1 MAASDAREPR
11 PRVPGRGK
19 RATPDLLKKLRHLR
33 VAVFHPKDADGELLA
48 GQLQRIGCHALT
60 FWPPLDDL
68 SDTVDVV
75 FCAVRPEL
83 AARNFAWARA
93 DVPPAMVAVID
104 CENPT
109 ILDAVLDLGAQAV
122 LTVPLRSSGVLSALV
137 MALAVNDEM
146 KEGRKRVA
154 RLEKK
159 LLAANQISEAKL
171 ILMRTRNVSD
181 TEAYRLIREQA
192 MSKRVGA
199 EEIANAIIQADAVL
213 NYRDRD

>member
-1 MAASDAREPR
+1 MAAPDAK
-11 PRVPGRGK
+11 PRVSGRGK
-19 RATPDLLKKLRHLR
+19 RATPDLLKKLRNLR
-33 VAVFHPKDADGELLA
+33 VAVFHPKDADGEMLT

-60 FWPPLDDL
+60 FWPPLEVL
-68 SDTVDVV
+68 PDTVDVV

-83 AARNFAWARA
+83 AARNYAWARA
-93 DVPPAMVAVID
+93 ELPPAIVAVID
-104 CENPT
+104 YENPT
-109 ILDAVLDLGAQAV
+109 ILDAVLDLSAQAV
-122 LTVPLRSSGVLSALV
+122 LTTPLRSSGVLSSLV

-171 ILMRTRNVSD
+171 ILMRTRQVSD

-192 MSKRVGA
+192 MSKRVGT
-199 EEIANAIIQADAVL
+199 EEIASAIIQADAVL
-213 NYRDRD
+213 NYRERD

>member
-1 MAASDAREPR
+1 MAAPDAK
-11 PRVPGRGK
+11 PRVSGRGK

-33 VAVFHPKDADGELLA
+33 VAVFHPKDADGEMLT

-60 FWPPLDDL
+60 FWPPLEVL
-68 SDTVDVV
+68 PDTVDVV

-83 AARNFAWARA
+83 AARNYAWARA
-93 DVPPAMVAVID
+93 ELPPAIVAVID
-104 CENPT
+104 YENPT
-109 ILDAVLDLGAQAV
+109 ILDAVLELGAQAV
-122 LTVPLRSSGVLSALV
+122 LTTPLRSSGVLSSLV

-171 ILMRTRNVSD
+171 ILMRTRQVSD

-192 MSKRVGA
+192 MSKRVGT
-199 EEIANAIIQADAVL
+199 EEIASAIIQADAVL
-213 NYRDRD
+213 NYRERD

>member
-1 MAASDAREPR
+1 MAAPDAK
-11 PRVPGRGK
+11 PRVSGRGK

-33 VAVFHPKDADGELLA
+33 VAVFHPKDADGEMLT

-60 FWPPLDDL
+60 FWPPLEAL
-68 SDTVDVV
+68 PDTVDVV

-83 AARNFAWARA
+83 AARNYAWARA
-93 DVPPAMVAVID
+93 ELPPAIVAVID
-104 CENPT
+104 YENPT

-122 LTVPLRSSGVLSALV
+122 LTTPLRSSGVLSSLV

-171 ILMRTRNVSD
+171 ILMRTRQVSD

-192 MSKRVGA
+192 MSKRVGT
-199 EEIANAIIQADAVL
+199 EEIASAIIQADAVL
-213 NYRDRD
+213 NYRERD

>member
-1 MAASDAREPR
+1 MAAPDAKS
-11 PRVPGRGK
+11 RVSGRGK
-19 RATPDLLKKLRHLR
+19 RATPALLKKLRHLR
-33 VAVFHPKDADGELLA
+33 VAVFHPKDADGEMLT

-60 FWPPLDDL
+60 FWPPLEVL
-68 SDTVDVV
+68 PDTVDVV

-83 AARNFAWARA
+83 AARNYAWARA
-93 DVPPAMVAVID
+93 ELPPAIVAVID
-104 CENPT
+104 YENPT

-122 LTVPLRSSGVLSALV
+122 LTTPLRSSGVLSSLV

-171 ILMRTRNVSD
+171 ILMRTRQVSD

-192 MSKRVGA
+192 MSKRVGT
-199 EEIANAIIQADAVL
+199 EEIASAIIQADAVL
-213 NYRDRD
+213 NYRERD

>member
-1 MAASDAREPR
+1 MAAPDAK
-11 PRVPGRGK
+11 PRVSGRGK

-33 VAVFHPKDADGELLA
+33 VAVFHPKDADGEMLT

-60 FWPPLDDL
+60 FWPPLEAL
-68 SDTVDVV
+68 PDTVDVV

-83 AARNFAWARA
+83 AARNYAWARA
-93 DVPPAMVAVID
+93 ELPPAIVAVID
-104 CENPT
+104 YENPT

-122 LTVPLRSSGVLSALV
+122 LTTPLRSSGVLSSLV

-171 ILMRTRNVSD
+171 ILMRTRQVSD

-192 MSKRVGA
+192 MSKRVGT
-199 EEIANAIIQADAVL
+199 EEIASAIIQADAVL
-213 NYRDRD
+213 NYREGN

>member
-1 MAASDAREPR
+1 MAGAEAR
-11 PRVPGRGK
+11 PRVSGRGK

-48 GQLQRIGCHALT
+48 GQLQRIGCQALM
-60 FWPPLDDL
+60 FWPPLDEL
-68 SDTVDVV
+68 PDTVDVV

-83 AARNFAWARA
+83 AARDFAWARA
-93 DVPPAMVAVID
+93 EQPPAIVAVID
-104 CENPT
+104 YENPT
-109 ILDAVLDLGAQAV
+109 ILDAVLELGAQAV
-122 LTVPLRSSGVLSALV
+122 LTAPLRSSGVLSSLL
-137 MALAVNDEM
+137 MALALSDEM

-171 ILMRTRNVSD
+171 ILMRTRQVSD

-192 MSKRVGA
+192 MSKRVGT
-199 EEIANAIIQADAVL
+199 EEIARAIIQADAVL
-213 NYRDRD
+213 NYQDRG

>member
-1 MAASDAREPR
+1 MAAPDAK
-11 PRVPGRGK
+11 PRVSGRGK

-33 VAVFHPKDADGELLA
+33 VAVFHPKDADGEMLT

-60 FWPPLDDL
+60 FWPPLEVL
-68 SDTVDVV
+68 PDTVDVV

-83 AARNFAWARA
+83 AARNYAWARA
-93 DVPPAMVAVID
+93 ELPPAIVAVID
-104 CENPT
+104 YENPT

-122 LTVPLRSSGVLSALV
+122 LTTPLRSSGVLSSLV

-171 ILMRTRNVSD
+171 ILMRTRQVSD

-192 MSKRVGA
+192 MSKRVGT
-199 EEIANAIIQADAVL
+199 EEIASAIIQADAVL
-213 NYRDRD
+213 NYRERD

>member
-1 MAASDAREPR
+1 MATADTREPR
-11 PRVPGRGK
+11 PRVSGRGK

-68 SDTVDVV
+68 PDTVDVV

-93 DVPPAMVAVID
+93 EVPPAIVAVID
-104 CENPT
+104 YENPT

-122 LTVPLRSSGVLSALV
+122 LTAPLRSSGVLSALV

-192 MSKRVGA
+192 MSKRVGT

>member
-1 MAASDAREPR
+1 MAAPDAKS
-11 PRVPGRGK
+11 RVSGRGK

-33 VAVFHPKDADGELLA
+33 VAVFHPKDADGEMLT

-60 FWPPLDDL
+60 FWPPLEVL
-68 SDTVDVV
+68 PDTVDVV

-83 AARNFAWARA
+83 AARNYAWARA
-93 DVPPAMVAVID
+93 ELPPAIVAVID
-104 CENPT
+104 YENPT

-122 LTVPLRSSGVLSALV
+122 LTTPLRSSGVLSSLV

-171 ILMRTRNVSD
+171 ILMRTRQVSD

-192 MSKRVGA
+192 MSKRVGT
-199 EEIANAIIQADAVL
+199 EEIASAIIQADAVL
-213 NYRDRD
+213 NYRERD

>member
-1 MAASDAREPR
+1 MAASDARDPR
-11 PRVPGRGK
+11 PRVSGRGK

-33 VAVFHPKDADGELLA
+33 VAIFHPRDADGELLA

-68 SDTVDVV
+68 PDTVDMV

-83 AARNFAWARA
+83 AARHFAWARA
-93 DVPPAMVAVID
+93 EVPPAIVAVID
-104 CENPT
+104 YENPT

-122 LTVPLRSSGVLSALV
+122 LTAPLRSSGVLSALV

-171 ILMRTRNVSD
+171 ILMRTRQVSD

-192 MSKRVGA
+192 MSQRVGT
-199 EEIANAIIQADAVL
+199 EEIAKAIIQADAVL
-213 NYRDRD
+213 NQPGRD

>member
-1 MAASDAREPR
+1 MAAPDAKS
-11 PRVPGRGK
+11 RVSGRGK

-33 VAVFHPKDADGELLA
+33 VAVFHPKDADGEMLT

-60 FWPPLDDL
+60 FWPPLEAL
-68 SDTVDVV
+68 PDTVDVV

-83 AARNFAWARA
+83 AARNYAWARA
-93 DVPPAMVAVID
+93 ELPPAIVAVID
-104 CENPT
+104 YENPT

-122 LTVPLRSSGVLSALV
+122 LTTPLRSSGVLSSLV
-137 MALAVNDEM
+137 MALAMNDEM
-146 KEGRKRVA
+146 KEGRKRMA

-171 ILMRTRNVSD
+171 ILMRTRHVSD

-192 MSKRVGA
+192 MSKRVGT
-199 EEIANAIIQADAVL
+199 EEIASAIIQADAVL
-213 NYRDRD
+213 NYREHD